1 MNKNLLCAA
10 FTGALAT
17 VALAQSATTGSGNN
31 PSAAVPAQST
41 EAPMAQPEQRAK
53 DLQSTM
59 EIRKWQTGPSL
70 GDQSANMKS
79 APDAL
84 PSAEQRAAG
93 LQSQM
98 EIRSWQTGPS
108 SGDQTARI
116 GASSSQTAAPTAP
129 METSKVQ
136 QELEKQSSQ

>member
-1 MNKNLLCAA
+1 MNKYLICAA
-10 FTGALAT
+10 FTGVLAT
-17 VALAQSATTGSGNN
+17 GALAQSADTGSGKS
-31 PSAAVPAQST
+31 PSATA
-41 EAPMAQPEQRAK
+41 AQPDAALMTPADQRAK
-53 DLQSTM
+53 DLQSMM

-116 GASSSQTAAPTAP
+116 GAPSSQPAAPTAP
-129 METSKVQ
+129 LETSKVQ
-136 QELEKQSSQ
+136 KELEQQSSQ

>member
-1 MNKNLLCAA
+1 MNKYLLCAA

-17 VALAQSATTGSGNN
+17 SALAQSTNTGSANTAGATAAQ
-31 PSAAVPAQST
+31 PDAVPMTPAD
-41 EAPMAQPEQRAK
+41 QRAK

-59 EIRKWQTGPSL
+59 EIRKWQAGPSL

-116 GASSSQTAAPTAP
+116 GATNSRTAEPTAP

>member
-1 MNKNLLCAA
+1 MNKYLLCAA

-17 VALAQSATTGSGNN
+17 VALAQSTTTGSGNN
-31 PSAAVPAQST
+31 PTAAAPAQSNQ
-41 EAPMAQPEQRAK
+41 APMAAPDQRAK

-70 GDQSANMKS
+70 GDQSANMNS
-79 APDAL
+79 APGAL

-116 GASSSQTAAPTAP
+116 GAGNSQPTAPTAP
-129 METSKVQ
+129 LDTSSVPK
-136 QELEKQSSQ
+136 ELEKQSSQ